1 MRQVIQLAND
11 SHPVFSLRYIYWH
24 RMRWWWQLE
33 NVYEC
38 AWMHVFAWVT
48 RMLVYVHMLALLLHQ
63 LCESVC
69 EKHVSLRTA
78 VFLPQ
83 QWSHPVGAQAD
94 ASCLFQSS
102 DFVCV
107 CVCVFF
113 VEEENIAWLE
123 PAASPVG
130 LKFACFPPICSM
142 QPNQRQH
149 CLLVCS

>member
-1 MRQVIQLAND
+1 MTLTLCLVWDIYIDTGCGGGGSWKMFMSARECMC
-11 SHPVFSLRYIYWH
+11 SHGSRACLCTCICLRYYFINCVKVFVRNMSLWGQPYFYH
-24 RMRWWWQLE
+24 SNDLTQLE
-33 NVYEC
+33 LRL
-38 AWMHVFAWVT
+38 M
-48 RMLVYVHMLALLLHQ
+48 RLAFFRVLTL
-63 LCESVC
+63 
-69 EKHVSLRTA
+69 
-78 VFLPQ
+78 
-83 QWSHPVGAQAD
+83 
-94 ASCLFQSS
+94 
-102 DFVCV
+102 CV